1 MLYVWLGVTVV
12 ALVLEFVTSDMI
24 SIWFAGG
31 GLVAMILQA
40 LGSQYYVQIPAF
52 ILVSV
57 ILLLCFRKMVM
68 KRLASSETKLNADS
82 VIGKEF
88 ILLEDISFNKPGAIK
103 VNDVVWSAI
112 AKDETT
118 SIPKNTVVRV
128 VDLKGNKYIVEG
140 K

>member
-31 GLVAMILQA
+31 GLVAMILTA
-40 LGSQYYVQIPAF
+40 LGLQYYVQIPAF

>member
-128 VDLKGNKYIVEG
+128 VDLKGNKYIVEV

>member
-31 GLVAMILQA
+31 GLVAMILTA
-40 LGSQYYVQIPAF
+40 LGLQYYVQIPAF

-128 VDLKGNKYIVEG
+128 VDLKGNKYIVEV